1 MSQQT
6 SPTAP
11 RFQINVKTAYV
22 PEQSQPEQGFHFFA
36 YRITIKNVGST
47 AAQLQSRHWIIT
59 DGRGQTEEVRGP
71 GVVGQQP
78 RIPPGQSFEYESACP
93 LSTSCGS
100 MRGTYHMTTD
110 EGSAF
115 DIEIPEFYLISPQ
128 GLH

>member
-1 MSQQT
+1 MSKQT

-11 RFQINVKTAYV
+11 RFQINVKTSYV

-36 YRITIKNVGST
+36 YKVTIKNIGAT

-59 DGRGQTEEVRGP
+59 DGTGQTEEVRGP

-93 LSTSCGS
+93 LVTPCGS

-110 EGSAF
+110 EGTAF
-115 DIEIPEFYLISPQ
+115 DIEVPEFYLISPQ